1 MLHFCYKIATDPK
14 NRTKMA
20 TVKMILQK
28 DRTTDGKYPI
38 YMRVS
43 DRFKR
48 AYRPT
53 GFYATEAE
61 VTLDDNGSVKYKQGR
76 GVPQF
81 TVVRVE
87 AGQRVDYTN
96 KSANDKLEEMIGKV
110 RKLIDGY
117 TEKEIDW
124 TPDML
129 MDDFQKKPGRMTF
142 IEYANK
148 VIEEEYVAKGRFR
161 RAGITKDMLRSLERY
176 DAQLSKR
183 YIQDINK
190 KYIDGYVTYFTN
202 LGNKENTIGIR
213 LREIR
218 CILNLAIKEGV
229 GSESSYPF
237 SKDAKDDGTR
247 ISHIKNKTR
256 KRYLPVENLK
266 AMATGKLSQPY
277 LEVYRHLFLFSLYSR
292 GINWKDMALLTTDSF
307 YPDTIRDD
315 ESGED
320 LEVTMMKYKR
330 SKTKG
335 EFDIWVTDEIQGELD
350 WFKKNT
356 VLYKNYVLPII
367 LKDTTPEH
375 LDDYLKARGR
385 RYNLALKEIAK
396 ELGFPASRL
405 DVSAYWSRHS
415 FAMTMLSNKESV
427 DVISHALGHQSI
439 ETTKTYLESYG
450 PAFMAKHTKIDL
462 TSKPEQNDP
471 QHDD

>member
-1 MLHFCYKIATDPK
+1 
-14 NRTKMA
+14 
-20 TVKMILQK
+20 MILQK
-28 DRTTDGKYPI
+28 DRTTEGKYPI

-43 DRFKR
+43 DRSKR
-48 AYRPT
+48 AYRPS
-53 GFYATEAE
+53 GFYATEQE
-61 VTLDDNGSVKYKQGR
+61 VTQDDNGSVKFRQGK

-81 TVVRVE
+81 TVTRIE
-87 AGQRVDYTN
+87 AGQRVEYTN
-96 KSANDKLEEMIGKV
+96 KAANEKLDDMMARV
-110 RKLIDGY
+110 RKLIEGY
-117 TEKEIDW
+117 TENEIDW
-124 TPDML
+124 TPEML
-129 MDDFQKKPGRMTF
+129 LNDFQKKPGRLTF
-142 IEYANK
+142 KEFTEK
-148 VIEEEYVAKGRFR
+148 VIDEEYVAKGRFR

-176 DAQLSKR
+176 DSQYDKR

-190 KYIDGYVTYFTN
+190 KYIEGFVTYYTN

-256 KRYLPVENLK
+256 KRYLPVESLE
-266 AMATGKLSQPY
+266 AMATGTLSQSY
-277 LEVYRHLFLFSLYSR
+277 LEVYRHLFLFSLYAR

-307 YPDTIRDD
+307 YPETVRDD

-320 LEVTMMKYKR
+320 CEVTMMKYKR

-335 EFDIWVTDEIQGELD
+335 EFDILVNEDIQGELD

-367 LKDTTPEH
+367 LKETAPEH
-375 LDDYLKARGR
+375 LDGYLKARGR

-450 PAFMAKHTKIDL
+450 PAFMAKHTRINLKGK
-462 TSKPEQNDP
+462 TEKTAKGHTAGKERPEEFK
-471 QHDD
+471 DD